1 LQEGEILRISSGCLV
16 AFTKD
21 IEYDV
26 QTVSGFKNVLFG
38 GEGLFVTSLTGPGI
52 VWLQSMPPDR
62 MISEISR
69 RIPSGGIGL
78 GIPIGMGGG
87 STGEGTEEGE
97 DSVMDQEQDNSEQ
110 DGSDSIGT
118 TESAVEMDRN
128 ATVVSSGTPANDFE
142 SPSALFGDVAEV
154 DTDTLGS
161 IDPVNSN
168 SSSLPSSDE
177 STEFPHQESFG
188 DDLPQS
194 SEFDDFSNQDDTSFS
209 TEIKD
214 DSFDSPPSEDF
225 DTFNGDDNTGNDESG
240 GIGSILGSLWDMFKN
255 DDD

>member
-1 LQEGEILRISSGCLV
+1 MG
-16 AFTKD
+16 
-21 IEYDV
+21 
-26 QTVSGFKNVLFG
+26 
-38 GEGLFVTSLTGPGI
+38 
-52 VWLQSMPPDR
+52 WLQSMPPDR

-161 IDPVNSN
+161 IDPVNSD

-177 STEFPHQESFG
+177 STPHQESFG
-188 DDLPQS
+188 DDLTQS
-194 SEFDDFSNQDDTSFS
+194 SEFDDFSNH
-209 TEIKD
+209 
-214 DSFDSPPSEDF
+214 
-225 DTFNGDDNTGNDESG
+225 DNTGNDESG
-240 GIGSILGSLWDMFKN
+240 GIGSVLGSLWDMFKN